1 MYKSNETNKEKD
13 ENEDKKTANLI
24 RENSIK
30 QNHIF

>member
-24 RENSIK
+24 KGK
-30 QNHIF
+30 QYEAES